1 MNTLKTTLLLMTLSL
16 LLIAVGGWFGG
27 ASGMTVALVLAGACN
42 AVTYWFS
49 DKIVLK
55 MYRAREVART
65 DEPGLLEIVNYLAMK
80 AQLPMPRVY
89 LIDEAQPNAFATGRN
104 PEHGAVAVTSGI
116 LQLLTREELQGV
128 IAHELAH
135 IKNRDILIGTV
146 AATVAA
152 AISYV
157 AQIAQ
162 WGMLFGGRNNDG
174 EESGNPLA
182 ALAMMII
189 APIAALLIQ
198 LAISRSREY
207 GADAAAARITDN
219 PLYLASALNKLQIA
233 GRQVPL
239 QASPATAHMFI
250 VNPLSGGGITKLFS
264 THPPIEERIARL
276 QRLTHEQL
284 MQL

>member
-1 MNTLKTTLLLMTLSL
+1 MPLQPAGTRNT
-16 LLIAVGGWFGG
+16 
-27 ASGMTVALVLAGACN
+27 
-42 AVTYWFS
+42 
-49 DKIVLK
+49 
-55 MYRAREVART
+55 
-65 DEPGLLEIVNYLAMK
+65 GLLPSQA
-80 AQLPMPRVY
+80 A
-89 LIDEAQPNAFATGRN
+89 
-104 PEHGAVAVTSGI
+104 S

-189 APIAALLIQ
+189 APIAALLVQ

-207 GADAAAARITDN
+207 GADADAARITDN
-219 PLYLASALNKLQIA
+219 PQYLAGALNKLQVA
-233 GRQVPL
+233 GRHIPL
-239 QASPATAHMFI
+239 QANPATAHMFI

>member
-1 MNTLKTTLLLMTLSL
+1 MLSL
-16 LLIAVGGWFGG
+16 LFIAVGGWFGG
-27 ASGMTVALVLAGACN
+27 TSGMTVALVLAGACN

-55 MYRAREVART
+55 MYRAREVTKA
-65 DEPGLLEIVNYLAMK
+65 DEPELLDTVSILAIK

-89 LIDEAQPNAFATGRN
+89 LIDEPQPNAFATGRN
-104 PEHGAVAVTSGI
+104 PEHGAIAVTSGI

-162 WGMLFGGRNNDG
+162 WGMLFGGRNNNG

-189 APIAALLIQ
+189 APIAALLVQ

-207 GADAAAARITDN
+207 GADAGAARITDT
-219 PLYLASALNKLQIA
+219 PLSLANALNKLHIA
-233 GRQVPL
+233 GRQLPM
-239 QASPATAHMFI
+239 QALPATAHMFI
-250 VNPLSGGGITKLFS
+250 VNPLSKGGIAKLFS

-276 QRLTHEQL
+276 QRLTHAQL

>member
-1 MNTLKTTLLLMTLSL
+1 MTLSL
-16 LLIAVGGWFGG
+16 LLIAVGGWIGG
-27 ASGMTVALVLAGACN
+27 TSGMTVALVLAGACN

-49 DKIVLK
+49 DKIILK
-55 MYRAREVART
+55 MYRAREVTRA
-65 DEPGLLEIVNYLAMK
+65 DEPGLLDIVANLAMK

-152 AISYV
+152 AISYM

-219 PLYLASALNKLQIA
+219 PLYLASALNKLQVA
-233 GRQVPL
+233 GKQVAL

-250 VNPLSGGGITKLFS
+250 VNPLAGGGITKLFS

>member
-1 MNTLKTTLLLMTLSL
+1 MTLSL

>member
-27 ASGMTVALVLAGACN
+27 TSGMTAALVLAGACN
-42 AVTYWFS
+42 GVTYWFS

-55 MYRAREVART
+55 MYRAREVTRA
-65 DEPGLLEIVNYLAMK
+65 DEPGLLDTVTNLSMK

-104 PEHGAVAVTSGI
+104 PEHGAVAVTSGL

-162 WGMLFGGRNNDG
+162 WGMLFGGRKNDG

-189 APIAALLIQ
+189 APIAALLVQ

-219 PLYLASALNKLQIA
+219 PQYLAGALNKLQDA
-233 GRQVPL
+233 GRHIPL
-239 QASPATAHMFI
+239 QANPATAHMFI
-250 VNPLSGGGITKLFS
+250 INPLSGGGITKLFS